1 MALSG
6 LLTKLLDREGVAY
19 RVLPHRQEYT
29 AARVAAAAH
38 VPGGELAKAILVRD
52 GGGEFLMAVL
62 PSHHRLD
69 LAALV
74 RATGRERLA
83 LATEEDLARLFP
95 DCEVGAMPPFGG
107 LYGLPVYVDS
117 CFRQVPEFVFQ
128 GGSHHEVVAMS
139 FTDYLRLAEPLVGQF
154 CFHDLRRKSA

>member
-1 MALSG
+1 MG
-6 LLTKLLDREGVAY
+6 
-19 RVLPHRQEYT
+19 
-29 AARVAAAAH
+29 
-38 VPGGELAKAILVRD
+38 
-52 GGGEFLMAVL
+52 
-62 PSHHRLD
+62 
-69 LAALV
+69 
-74 RATGRERLA
+74 LA

-128 GGSHHEVVAMS
+128 GGNHHEVVAMS
-139 FTDYLRLAEPLVGQF
+139 FADYLRLAEPLVGQF